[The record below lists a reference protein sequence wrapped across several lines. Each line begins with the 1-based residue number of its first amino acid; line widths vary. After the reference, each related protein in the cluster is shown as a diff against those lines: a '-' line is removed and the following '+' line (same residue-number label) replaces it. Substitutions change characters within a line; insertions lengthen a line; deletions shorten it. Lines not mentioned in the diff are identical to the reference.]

1 MLLETSK
8 LYFFPVC
15 RSKEE
20 RQKEKVQTIS
30 FIIIGSMRLNVLFLT
45 VKHSLKYFYT
55 ASSGIKNFPSYVSA
69 GLVDDVQ
76 ISYCDSN
83 INKNIPKQ
91 DWIKK
96 VSSEYPNYW
105 KEETQTCQVK
115 QRIFKANLE
124 IAKQRFN
131 QTEGVH
137 FYQQMYGC
145 EWDDET
151 GEARG
156 YDEFGYDGEDLITLN
171 PKTQEWIAPKPQAVI
186 TKHKWDHDKDA
197 AEHEKYYLT
206 QICAEWLQKYVN
218 YGRSSL
224 MRTDLPSV
232 SLLQRTPSSPVS
244 CIATGFYPK
253 RAEMFWRKNGEEIHD
268 GVDKGEILPN
278 NDGTFQM
285 SAHIDLRSVP
295 TEDWPKYE
303 CVFQL
308 YGVND
313 ITNRLEKTRI
323 LTNGLILFLSEKLLL
338 LVGGKSARSYS
349 GACRGSSSGWH
360 HYWSPVERRRNN
372 DEQPKHFQ

>member
-1 MLLETSK
+1 KMKPL
-8 LYFFPVC
+8 
-15 RSKEE
+15 
-20 RQKEKVQTIS
+20 
-30 FIIIGSMRLNVLFLT
+30 FIVLILVGIQGSSA

-295 TEDWPKYE
+295 TEDWPNKYE

-308 YGVND
+308 SGVKED
-313 ITNRLEKTRI
+313 MTNRLEKTRI
-323 LTNGLILFLSEKLLL
+323 LINEYHLAVFTVELFAIMEESKCIIASDSQAALLSIKSGKSCRLDLILNTYDL
-338 LVGGKSARSYS
+338 LVQLHNKK
-349 GACRGSSSGWH
+349 CL
-360 HYWSPVERRRNN
+360 V
-372 DEQPKHFQ
+372 